1 MKVKLCRIG
10 VAYGDS
16 SVLLPQC
23 RRAEKKKAF
32 LMKLLKQWG
41 FTEPVLHCPCGL
53 LSLLLLAVQILSKLS
68 CSSVHEL

>member
-23 RRAEKKKAF
+23 RRAEKKKGIF
-32 LMKLLKQWG
+32 D
-41 FTEPVLHCPCGL
+41 EIVE
-53 LSLLLLAVQILSKLS
+53 AVGIY
-68 CSSVHEL
+68 